1 MKNYISSYCKIKN
14 GTAIVNNSEV
24 FRSEANDLKSVV
36 KEIYRSIKPG
46 YAKFFKMD
54 DISKLGFIAAELML
68 KDMDLKSKYSN
79 SDIGIVLSNSS
90 STLVTDSEFQDT
102 IQDNDNYFPS
112 PAIFVYTLPN
122 IMIGEISIRHKFQ
135 GENAFF
141 LNEKFDSIFISNYV
155 NSLINTEKIKA
166 CLTGWVEYSEEG
178 YEAFIYLVEQQGNT
192 EHTEENINII
202 YNK

>member
-14 GTAIVNNSEV
+14 GTVIVNNNEV

-68 KDMDLKSKYSN
+68 KDTNLKNRYNDSE
-79 SDIGIVLSNSS
+79 IGIVLSNSS
-90 STLVTDSEFQDT
+90 STIVTDSEFQDT
-102 IQDNDNYFPS
+102 IQDNNNYFPS

-155 NSLINTEKIKA
+155 NSLINNGKIKA
-166 CLTGWVEYSEEG
+166 CLTGWVEYSENG
-178 YEAFIYLVEQQGNT
+178 YEALIYLVEQDGNT